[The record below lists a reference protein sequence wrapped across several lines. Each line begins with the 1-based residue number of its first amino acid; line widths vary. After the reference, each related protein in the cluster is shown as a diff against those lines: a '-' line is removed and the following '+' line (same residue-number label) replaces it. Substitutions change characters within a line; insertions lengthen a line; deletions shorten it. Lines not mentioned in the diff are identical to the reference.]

1 MPETSGAPARPNKGL
16 IINRGVTIVGSLS
29 LQGEVL
35 IEGAVDGEVRCTN
48 VQIAERGVVDGLIV
62 ADKVLVLGEFVGA
75 IYAKE
80 IRLGA
85 ACAVEGHIFHR
96 KLVLEE
102 GCYFE
107 GKSRCYA
114 NPLVHAPAPEPPPWS
129 GEELTANFQNP
140 IG

>member
-1 MPETSGAPARPNKGL
+1 MSETNGAPARSSRGL
-16 IINRGVTIVGSLS
+16 LVSRGITIVGSLS
-29 LQGEVL
+29 LRGEVV
-35 IEGAVDGEVRCTN
+35 IEGAVDGEVRCTSL
-48 VQIAERGVVDGLIV
+48 QIAERGVVDGLVV
-62 ADKVLVLGEFVGA
+62 ADKVVVLGEFVGA

-107 GKSRCYA
+107 GKSRCYS
-114 NPLVHAPAPEPPPWS
+114 NPLAHAPAAEPPPWS
-129 GEELTANFQNP
+129 GEELTASF
-140 IG
+140 G